1 MGLGSALY
9 AMAKADGRLQ
19 SEETETLRM
28 LLLNDPD
35 ARPALEAFDIQD
47 KYDVPAEEAYEYA
60 LRRFQAHR
68 KHLDE
73 ATKKRFVGIMEQL
86 ANAFDDTSRKENE
99 LLKRFRRDLKKL

>member
-60 LRRFQAHR
+60 LRRFQAHFSQG
-68 KHLDE
+68 
-73 ATKKRFVGIMEQL
+73 KRVAQTVPARPEKVVK
-86 ANAFDDTSRKENE
+86 AF
-99 LLKRFRRDLKKL
+99 